1 MVNCTKEISK
11 EVYDRAIENNGVIP
25 GNMEMEVFGPSIC
38 LGYGLYGTR
47 VREEDGKYYVDYSR
61 GSSCD

>member
-11 EVYDRAIENNGVIP
+11 EVYDKAMENNGHIP
-25 GNMEMEVFGPSIC
+25 SNMEVEVFGMAIC
-38 LGYGLYGTR
+38 AGYGLYGTR
-47 VREEDGKYYVDYSR
+47 VRETDGKYYVDYTR